1 MYLPHPSSQ
10 KQIITKKVLFPEI
23 KRKRKDEKMPSAGR
37 TLLSLV
43 ALTTIVGGYIADWN
57 ETHVYNPR
65 WPPHAKFH
73 NGQTMSM
80 GAALGI
86 TTFWFLYGPPAS
98 KSAPAATQRLS
109 LYTASWVA
117 SLYWIT
123 QLSALFYP
131 GALAVDPEFG
141 EGAPQVYIC
150 AVLLSM
156 IAAGMGLERKR
167 IAEMEKKSA

>member
-1 MYLPHPSSQ
+1 
-10 KQIITKKVLFPEI
+10 
-23 KRKRKDEKMPSAGR
+23 MPSLGR

-43 ALTTIVGGYIADWN
+43 ALTTSLGGYIADWN
-57 ETHVYNPR
+57 ETHVHNPR

-80 GAALGI
+80 GAALGLI
-86 TTFWFLYGPPAS
+86 TLWFLYGPPSNTSQSAS
-98 KSAPAATQRLS
+98 AQRLS
-109 LYTASWVA
+109 LYTASWIA

-141 EGAPQVYIC
+141 EGAPQVYISG
-150 AVLLSM
+150 VLLSLVGV
-156 IAAGMGLERKR
+156 GMGLERKR
-167 IAEMEKKSA
+167 IAAREKKSG

>member
-1 MYLPHPSSQ
+1 MPSS
-10 KQIITKKVLFPEI
+10 I
-23 KRKRKDEKMPSAGR
+23 GR
-37 TLLSLV
+37 SLV
-43 ALTTIVGGYIADWN
+43 ALVGITTTVGGYIADWN

-80 GAALGI
+80 GAVLGL
-86 TTFWFLYGPPAS
+86 TTLYYLYGPPSSSSVAGS
-98 KSAPAATQRLS
+98 QQQKLSA
-109 LYTASWVA
+109 LYTASWIA

-131 GALAVDPEFG
+131 GSLAIDPEFG

-150 AVLLSM
+150 AVTLSLV
-156 IAAGMGLERKR
+156 AVGTWLEGRR
-167 IAEMEKKSA
+167 IASLEQEGKKDA

>member
-1 MYLPHPSSQ
+1 
-10 KQIITKKVLFPEI
+10 
-23 KRKRKDEKMPSAGR
+23 MPSTGR
-37 TLLSLV
+37 TLLTLAAV
-43 ALTTIVGGYIADWN
+43 TTIVGGYLADWN

-80 GAALGI
+80 GAMLGS
-86 TTFWFLYGPPAS
+86 TTLFFLYGPPS
-98 KSAPAATQRLS
+98 SSAGQKKLS
-109 LYTASWVA
+109 LYTASWIA

-131 GALAVDPEFG
+131 GSLAVDPEFG

-150 AVLLSM
+150 AVLLSC
-156 IAAGMGLERKR
+156 IVVGMGLEKREIEAAERKR
-167 IAEMEKKSA
+167 A

>member
-1 MYLPHPSSQ
+1 
-10 KQIITKKVLFPEI
+10 
-23 KRKRKDEKMPSAGR
+23 MPSLGR

-80 GAALGI
+80 GAALGL
-86 TTFWFLYGPPAS
+86 TTFFFLYGPPS
-98 KSAPAATQRLS
+98 QKSASGSTQRLS
-109 LYTASWVA
+109 LYTASWIA

-131 GALAVDPEFG
+131 GSLAVDPEFG

-156 IAAGMGLERKR
+156 IVVGMGLERNR
-167 IAEMEKKSA
+167 IAMEEKKSA

>member
-1 MYLPHPSSQ
+1 
-10 KQIITKKVLFPEI
+10 
-23 KRKRKDEKMPSAGR
+23 MPPLGR
-37 TLLSLV
+37 ALLSLV
-43 ALTTIVGGYIADWN
+43 ALTTTVGGYIADWN

-73 NGQTMSM
+73 NGQTISM

-86 TTFWFLYGPPAS
+86 TTFYFLYGRPAS
-98 KSAPAATQRLS
+98 LSAPAATQRLS

-131 GALAVDPEFG
+131 GSLAVDPEFG

-150 AVLLSM
+150 AVLLSL
-156 IAAGMGLERKR
+156 IAVGMWLERDR
-167 IAEMEKKSA
+167 IAREEKKSA

>member
-1 MYLPHPSSQ
+1 
-10 KQIITKKVLFPEI
+10 
-23 KRKRKDEKMPSAGR
+23 MPSTGR

-43 ALTTIVGGYIADWN
+43 ALTTMVGGYIADWN

-80 GAALGI
+80 GAVLGL
-86 TTFWFLYGPPAS
+86 TTFYFLYGWPAQS
-98 KSAPAATQRLS
+98 SQSAATQRLS
-109 LYTASWVA
+109 LHTASWVA

-131 GALAVDPEFG
+131 GSLAVDPEFG

-150 AVLLSM
+150 AVLLSL
-156 IAAGMGLERKR
+156 IGVGLWLERSR
-167 IAEMEKKSA
+167 IATAEKKVA

>member
-1 MYLPHPSSQ
+1 
-10 KQIITKKVLFPEI
+10 
-23 KRKRKDEKMPSAGR
+23 MPSAGR

-43 ALTTIVGGYIADWN
+43 ALTTMVGGYIADWN

-80 GAALGI
+80 GAALGL
-86 TTFWFLYGPPAS
+86 TSFWFLYGPPS
-98 KSAPAATQRLS
+98 SPSAPVATQRLS
-109 LYTASWVA
+109 LYTASWIA

-131 GALAVDPEFG
+131 GSLAVDPEFG

-150 AVLLSM
+150 AVLLGC
-156 IAAGMGLERKR
+156 IAVGMGLERKR
-167 IAEMEKKSA
+167 IAAGEKKSA